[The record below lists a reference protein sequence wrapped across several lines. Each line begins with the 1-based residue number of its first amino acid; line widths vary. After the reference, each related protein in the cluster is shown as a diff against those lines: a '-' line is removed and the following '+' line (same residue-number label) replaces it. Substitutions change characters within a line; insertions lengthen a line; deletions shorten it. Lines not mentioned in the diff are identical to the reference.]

1 MRKRKHVL
9 FPRPGLHQSPWDKVS
24 LALLGLAKSFSAIF
38 HIILRTTVHVS
49 CTLVL
54 NTPWN
59 LLARQRFP
67 YPVVLTLLTSS
78 YMQVPRANAS
88 RVFGHPPGTMAGILQ
103 AGKQATDLRFPRAPF
118 EKMEP
123 LQLVHEDTAFIV
135 SVGIA
140 FLFCIHYYCST
151 NKKTECGRPYFT
163 HSTQPRPL
171 MARKLIRPRPC
182 LLLPEWLDST
192 SDSAKW

>member
-1 MRKRKHVL
+1 
-9 FPRPGLHQSPWDKVS
+9 
-24 LALLGLAKSFSAIF
+24 
-38 HIILRTTVHVS
+38 
-49 CTLVL
+49 
-54 NTPWN
+54 
-59 LLARQRFP
+59 
-67 YPVVLTLLTSS
+67 
-78 YMQVPRANAS
+78 MQVPRANAS

-103 AGKQATDLRFPRAPF
+103 AEAGKQATDLRFPRAPF

-192 SDSAKW
+192 SDSAK